1 MLPNRT
7 FTPAVVLDMVQRRI
21 GLFVIPVV
29 MLFAALLVSSTIKNL
44 YESDMLIAIIP
55 QRVPDNFIRSTVN
68 QRSDERLDELSVVV
82 KSRTNLE
89 QLITELNLYP
99 EQRAKLPITDVIAI
113 MNKDLEVALEPSR
126 RGPYGPEP
134 PRAFHV
140 KFTYVDPRV
149 AALVTQ
155 RIGAGFVEENS
166 KGRTALAKASNSFLE
181 SELEQARRRLEE
193 QEHRVE
199 IFRQQHG
206 KELPTQLQ
214 SNMEAI
220 RGKQMQA
227 QALVDQIARDRDRK
241 LVVEALL
248 RGASA
253 ERPVSSTQPTA
264 TATSGDPVAGG
275 ATGVSA
281 QSRLATAKAN
291 LAGLLTRYTENHYDV
306 KRLREQIAQLEK
318 QAQAEAQQAQQE
330 AQNNPTTTPA
340 PAAEVVDPLEA
351 QRREAIR
358 LQRAELESLDR
369 QITFKEGAEK
379 ALRDEI
385 ADYQHRI
392 EAVPGI
398 ESEWVALN
406 RDYDTIQTQY
416 KELLAKSEAAKM
428 AVNLEQ
434 REIGEQFRI
443 VDPAQVPVHPV
454 TSIRGAINGG
464 GLVLGLVLAL
474 GIALFLE
481 IRDKSFRSQV
491 DVMDVLALPVL
502 ASVPRIVDA
511 AAKTRQRNRR
521 WALSAVALVSV
532 VSAGY
537 LTWALKLWNSLL

>member
-1 MLPNRT
+1 
-7 FTPAVVLDMVQRRI
+7 
-21 GLFVIPVV
+21 VIPIV

-55 QRVPDNFIRSTVN
+55 QRVPDNFIKSTVN

-89 QLITELNLYP
+89 RQITELNLYP

-113 MNKDLEVALEPSR
+113 MNRDLEVALEPSR

-140 KFTYVDPRV
+140 KFTYVDPRI

-166 KGRTALAKASNSFLE
+166 KGRTALAKASNNFLE
-181 SELEQARRRLEE
+181 SELEESRRHLEA

-199 IFRQQHG
+199 LFRQQHG

-227 QALVDQIARDRDRK
+227 QALVESIARDRDRK

-253 ERPVSSTQPTA
+253 ERPVASTQPGP
-264 TATSGDPVAGG
+264 TSTPSDPLAAG

-281 QSRLATAKAN
+281 QRQLATAKAN
-291 LAGLLTRYTENHYDV
+291 LAALLTRYTESHYDV
-306 KRLREQIAQLEK
+306 KRLRGQIAELEK
-318 QAQAEAQQAQQE
+318 QAQAEAQQAKE
-330 AQNNPTTTPA
+330 AQNNPTAAATPV
-340 PAAEVVDPLEA
+340 AEVVDPLEA

-358 LQRAELESLDR
+358 LQGAELESLDR
-369 QITFKEGAEK
+369 KMAFSEGEEK
-379 ALRDEI
+379 KLRDEI

-406 RDYDTIQTQY
+406 RDYDTINTQY
-416 KELLAKSEAAKM
+416 KELLAKSQAAKM

-464 GLVLGLVLAL
+464 GFVLGLALAL

-481 IRDKSFRSQV
+481 IRDKSFRSQA
-491 DVMDVLALPVL
+491 DVLDVLALPVL
-502 ASVPRIVDA
+502 ASVPKIVDA
-511 AAKTRQRNRR
+511 SDKARLRHRR
-521 WALSAVALVSV
+521 WAVSAVALVCV